1 VNTVTAKRDL
11 LDNCRNLEY
20 REALVF
26 ENVYT
31 GVCSQIRVLREHREL
46 SQAEFGRK
54 AKMAQE
60 RISIL
65 EDPNA
70 ETKPTLKTL
79 LRVASAFDVGLD
91 VRFVPFETI
100 LDRSV
105 NTDSSALQV
114 PSFEEELPELEKCI
128 REEELLAK
136 ANSESFH
143 SFNGLIGPPSDEVRR
158 YMEAANRAMV
168 ERVMA
173 YSAGGMLQGLAGS
186 SRSAPGP
193 AVAERETGLSA
204 DFHFLA
210 ELNTESQGVS
220 GGTSVPPILAPVIPI
235 DSDVKQ
241 RRHSR
246 RTNRGGRGAAYYG
259 RTRKQAIGI

>member
-1 VNTVTAKRDL
+1 LKQIGVELVNTVTAKRDL
-11 LDNCRNLEY
+11 LDNCRNSEY

-31 GVCSQIRVLREHREL
+31 GVCSQMRVLREQREL

-105 NTDSSALQV
+105 NTESSALQV
-114 PSFEEELPELEKCI
+114 PSFDEELPELEKHLEAEEVLQQWQQI
-128 REEELLAK
+128 NPGKGHEPEKVMSATEKNFREAMKARGKEPAAAELEL
-136 ANSESFH
+136 
-143 SFNGLIGPPSDEVRR
+143 VRQLD
-158 YMEAANRAMV
+158 AGRA
-168 ERVMA
+168 
-173 YSAGGMLQGLAGS
+173 SAGPQYYTLNMKPGNWSTLQPIHEEPRS
-186 SRSAPGP
+186 SNVIIINEHKKPPRQEEIIQQPEGEYRIWRSQA
-193 AVAERETGLSA
+193 
-204 DFHFLA
+204 
-210 ELNTESQGVS
+210 N
-220 GGTSVPPILAPVIPI
+220 
-235 DSDVKQ
+235 
-241 RRHSR
+241 
-246 RTNRGGRGAAYYG
+246 GR
-259 RTRKQAIGI
+259 